1 MTAGAIASG
10 CPYSA
15 GTGADVLAAGGNAVD
30 AAVAAALTASFTLP
44 TMTGAGGGGVLTLRV
59 DGELATCDFFAA
71 LPGLGRSGPR
81 PDPEVIVVPF
91 EGVRLPF
98 KVGTP
103 SVAVPGFAA
112 GLTEVHERHGRMPF
126 AELAAPAIEM
136 ARTGVAVTEGQH
148 RAFALLEAT
157 FRRTPETW
165 ALIGRRDHVVEEGDR
180 LRNEP
185 FADFLEAYVADGPG
199 VLYRGEMADRLVE
212 VTDGYVTHR
221 DLEAYVP
228 AWGRPVRTGYRGSTV
243 HTLGRPSFSGA
254 LLLRALAL
262 LDDRGPMPPFGDYA
276 YWERIADAVR
286 GSEVL
291 RDPEFEMQIFDDGFL
306 EEFVADCPGGNTMHI
321 SVVDSER
328 NAVSLTT
335 TVGEGAGFAIPGTG
349 IVLNNF
355 LGEGDIFPD
364 HVEHVPGLRMM
375 TGMAPT
381 LVEGDD
387 GGVLVAGSAG
397 SARIRSAI
405 LQVLVHV
412 LDSGLAVQPAVL
424 APRIHPDGDT
434 IYIESH
440 GRTPPE
446 VTALHP
452 LGTEAIMTYEVGFFF
467 GGVQAARWTPTSGF
481 DAGAETERRGG
492 SAVVLA

>member
-15 GTGADVLAAGGNAVD
+15 GAGADILAAGGNAVD
-30 AAVAAALTASFTLP
+30 AVVGAALTASFTLP
-44 TMTGAGGGGVLTLRV
+44 TMTGLGGGGVLTMRM

-71 LPGLGRSGPR
+71 LPGLGRVDPR
-81 PDPEVIVVPF
+81 PAPEVIVVPF

-112 GLTEVHERHGRMPF
+112 GLTEVHERHGRIPF
-126 AELAAPAIEM
+126 RELAAPAIEL
-136 ARTGVAVTEGQH
+136 ARAGVSVTEGQH

-165 ALIGRRDHVVEEGDR
+165 ALIGRRDHVVEEGDL

-185 FADFLEAYVADGPG
+185 FADFLEAYVSEGPA
-199 VLYRGEMADRLVE
+199 VLYGGEVADRLVE

-221 DLEAYVP
+221 DLDSYAP
-228 AWGRPVRTGYRGSTV
+228 TWGRPVSTSYRGSVV

-262 LDDRGPMPPFGDYA
+262 LDTDGPMPPYGDYE

-286 GSEVL
+286 RSEVL
-291 RDPEFEMQIFDDGFL
+291 RDPDFETRIFDDGFL
-306 EEFVADCPGGNTMHI
+306 DRFVAECPGGNTMHI
-321 SVVDSER
+321 SVVDSEH

-364 HVEHVPGLRMM
+364 HVEHVPGRRMM

-381 LVEGDD
+381 LVEDD
-387 GGVLVAGSAG
+387 AGGVLVLGSAG

-412 LDSGLAVQPAVL
+412 LDSGLGVQPAVL

-452 LGTEAIMTYEVGFFF
+452 LGVEAIMTYEVGFFF
-467 GGVQAARWTPTSGF
+467 GGVQAARWDSSAGF
-481 DAGAETERRGG
+481 DAGAESERRGG
-492 SAVVLA
+492 SAVVLR